1 MDVANGTKLGTN
13 ISGEIC
19 VKSASVMTGY
29 LNNDAATRSTI
40 DDQGWL
46 HTGLCF
52 IFPTTKLFLCLTLSS
67 YKLWMFKLCF
77 FLLLGD
83 LGFVDEDGHLFITG
97 RIKELIKYKGFQVNV
112 LKELKFWLNFLQL
125 LRIKLDC

>member
-1 MDVANGTKLGTN
+1 MCGVNLKSKLQIVDVANGTKLGTN

-46 HTGLCF
+46 HTGLCVGHL
-52 IFPTTKLFLCLTLSS
+52 TTK
-67 YKLWMFKLCF
+67 YKKILAS
-77 FLLLGD
+77 
-83 LGFVDEDGHLFITG
+83 HSI
-97 RIKELIKYKGFQVNV
+97 
-112 LKELKFWLNFLQL
+112 
-125 LRIKLDC
+125 